1 MSDFV
6 EKTRCTYTAGGTC
19 YNSLRCKCK
28 CEHLKKTIVVIA
40 AAANCETTVLKC
52 DDCDKVLTKP
62 KIECL

>member
-1 MSDFV
+1 MKPCKHTSDGYCIRN
-6 EKTRCTYTAGGTC
+6 EKDYC
-19 YNSLRCKCK
+19 NSDECKGCN
-28 CEHLKKTIVVIA
+28 HTDTSIVVIA